1 MILESEDLLHN
12 ARARFFRWEESGET
26 GLLILGQALFRW
38 LLFAAG
44 FFNGTEG

>member
-26 GLLILGQALFRW
+26 GLLIFWAGSISLAAFRSRLF
-38 LLFAAG
+38 
-44 FFNGTEG
+44 